1 MRKVTVFSG
10 GAECRMKVVGRLFSP
25 WASELEP
32 AWEQAQQAASGKK
45 IVVDLGGM
53 TFIDSN
59 GKAIRMNM
67 TGQGAKLVARGV
79 HNERI
84 VEELMS
90 RARAAGAA
98 RIIGSG
104 GSHGYH
110 RSIWW
115 TCSGGWSSCRSQ
127 EPGLFIR
134 EAA

>member
-67 TGQGAKLVARGV
+67 IGQGKKLVARGIY
-79 HNERI
+79 NEHI
-84 VEELMS
+84 VEELKS

-98 RIIGSG
+98 RIVG
-104 GSHGYH
+104 
-110 RSIWW
+110 
-115 TCSGGWSSCRSQ
+115 
-127 EPGLFIR
+127 
-134 EAA
+134 